1 MKKTMSSKDWIATQ
15 RFTSVD
21 QRSRKRAVAIR
32 IGKRGRSVWTQARRA
47 TGSVNENVV
56 PRPGSLSTQILPP

>member
-1 MKKTMSSKDWIATQ
+1 MLAATEECDDGNRTSGDGCSSDCRHEIIVGYQ
-15 RFTSVD
+15 PEE
-21 QRSRKRAVAIR
+21 
-32 IGKRGRSVWTQARRA
+32 SVWTQARRA